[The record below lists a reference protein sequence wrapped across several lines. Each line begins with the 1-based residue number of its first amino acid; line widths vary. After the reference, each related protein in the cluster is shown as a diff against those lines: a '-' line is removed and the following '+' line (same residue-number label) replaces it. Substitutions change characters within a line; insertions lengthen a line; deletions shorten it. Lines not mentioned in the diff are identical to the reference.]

1 MKKFPLLL
9 SFLSLI
15 SCVEEESQ
23 CTLVR
28 TAEGEIEAHCPRQ
41 APITLELGEEDATRL
56 QEVSTCAYHPDQ
68 AVLLCDELVFDL
80 QGKRVEDST
89 SPPQEDMSSSS
100 PGDREE
106 DMFEEPLVQGV
117 QTPSRSFAR
126 SSCTI
131 LGEEMVCQDGARA
144 SNENLED
151 GSTCQS
157 TMLPG
162 YGRRI
167 VCRPPDEDGEPV
179 VLLPKGEEAQP
190 ECSTYEEVVTCSD
203 QSTQLLEEL
212 RGENGTQVTSCP
224 SPRLVQDAPES
235 LVASCLEELEACPEC
250 TPSSTCQRALQP
262 GWVCD
267 EDMVPLERREGEVC
281 YAPGG
286 VYLLTTLDEMRA
298 LRFKQCEEIVGDV
311 VVQAA
316 PDTTLVWPLALEGV
330 RILEGS
336 LIVNESVLSAQQVI
350 EWDQAIANLELAI
363 VGGDL
368 ALDGQRGL
376 TYFDWP
382 TSLHFVGGSV
392 RFSAWKGLERFVMP
406 SPERDSPRVLRG
418 DLILQSLPLLEGI
431 EIART
436 EASGNFMLADTPAL
450 QGCALH
456 RAIQWAYGYA
466 QGLVLIQP
474 ITLESE
480 VPEPCL
486 INP

>member
-1 MKKFPLLL
+1 AYRPKQPQAVLVCDDLTFDAQG
-9 SFLSLI
+9 SRAEQGNSESL
-15 SCVEEESQ
+15 
-23 CTLVR
+23 
-28 TAEGEIEAHCPRQ
+28 PRDMSS
-41 APITLELGEEDATRL
+41 PEDGEEDML
-56 QEVSTCAYHPDQ
+56 
-68 AVLLCDELVFDL
+68 
-80 QGKRVEDST
+80 
-89 SPPQEDMSSSS
+89 
-100 PGDREE
+100 
-106 DMFEEPLVQGV
+106 EEPLVQGV
-117 QTPSRSFAR
+117 QTPSRRFAR

-131 LGEEMVCQDGARA
+131 LGEEVLCQDGARA
-144 SNENLED
+144 TSQKLAE

-167 VCRPPDEDGEPV
+167 VCTPPDEDGEPV
-179 VLLPKGEEAQP
+179 VLLPEGEEAQP

-212 RGENGTQVTSCP
+212 RGEDGAQVTSCP

-267 EDMVPLERREGEVC
+267 EDVVPLERREGEVC

-286 VYLLTTLDEMRA
+286 VYLLTTLDEMRV

-311 VVQAA
+311 VIQAA
-316 PDTTLVWPLALEGV
+316 PDTTLDFVWPLALEGV

-336 LIVNESVLSAQQVI
+336 LIVKESVLSAQQVLD
-350 EWDQAIANLELAI
+350 WDQAVANLELAI
-363 VGGDL
+363 VGGDI
-368 ALDGQRGL
+368 ALEGQRGL
-376 TYFDWP
+376 TYVDWP

-436 EASGNFMLADTPAL
+436 EASGNFM
-450 QGCALH
+450 
-456 RAIQWAYGYA
+456 
-466 QGLVLIQP
+466 
-474 ITLESE
+474 
-480 VPEPCL
+480 
-486 INP
+486 